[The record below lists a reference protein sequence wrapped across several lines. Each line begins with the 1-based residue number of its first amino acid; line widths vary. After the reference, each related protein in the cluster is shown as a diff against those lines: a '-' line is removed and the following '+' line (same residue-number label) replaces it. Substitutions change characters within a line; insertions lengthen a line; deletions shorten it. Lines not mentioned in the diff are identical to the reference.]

1 MIKHRFFSLIYL
13 LTLVGGAWQLA
24 RLSGAPAFLLPAP
37 QAVADALWQQ
47 RALLAHHALY
57 TLGEIAL
64 ALLLGGGAGVVLA
77 ILMSASP
84 LLRRLLFPLVTA
96 SQTIPV
102 FALAPLL
109 VLWLGFGI
117 ASKVTVAALII
128 FFPLCLSLF
137 DGLCR
142 TPPGWLELAQTLS
155 RSRLR
160 HFLHVRWPAALP
172 HFFSGLQMAAI
183 LAPVG
188 VVIGEWVGASE
199 GLGYLM
205 MHANA
210 RLETPL
216 SFAALA
222 LLMLL
227 ALSLSGVVALLR
239 RRFLYSA

>member
-1 MIKHRFFSLIYL
+1 MIKHRLFSLACL
-13 LTLVGGAWQLA
+13 LMVLGGAWQLA
-24 RLSGAPAFLLPAP
+24 RHSGVPAFLLPSPGAVG
-37 QAVADALWQQ
+37 QALLQQ
-47 RALLAHHALY
+47 HALLAHHAFY
-57 TLGEIAL
+57 TLGEIVL
-64 ALLLGGGAGVVLA
+64 ALLLGGGAGVTLA
-77 ILMSASP
+77 IAMAASP
-84 LLRRLLFPLVTA
+84 LLRRLLFPLVAA

-117 ASKVTVAALII
+117 ASKVVVAALII

-142 TPPGWLELAQTLS
+142 TPPGWLELAQTMN

-160 HFLHVRWPAALP
+160 QFLYVRWPAALP

-205 MHANA
+205 MHASA

-227 ALSLSGVVALLR
+227 ALLLSGGVALLR
-239 RRFLYSA
+239 HRFLYSA